1 MRASTLALAL
11 ILFSSPMLSAPASAD
26 PLPTRVVS
34 IGGAVTEIL
43 YALGEAGRVAA
54 VDTTSLYPPAA
65 LQEKP
70 NVGYLRALSAEGV
83 LSLSPDL
90 ILMDNGA
97 GPKEAVAL
105 IDAAGVP
112 VRHVPSGQTVPELL
126 DKIRIVAN
134 AVGREAEGE
143 AMAQGTEREL
153 QALADDLKGIQ
164 QKRRVLFIL
173 SIADGRANAAGR
185 GTGADAVIRLS
196 GGENVFAE
204 AEGYK
209 MVSPEAAAALQPD
222 VILMVDRAGP
232 GGPDPLSIPA
242 LAATPAGQTSNV
254 VRMDAAYLLGFGPR
268 LPAALR
274 DLAARFYPEA
284 GLRAAAPAPEEAA
297 HVR

>member
-1 MRASTLALAL
+1 MRASTLAFAL
-11 ILFSSPMLSAPASAD
+11 SLLSLPALLAPAGAD
-26 PLPTRVVS
+26 PLPTRIVS

-43 YALGEAGRVAA
+43 YALGEEGRVAA

-65 LQEKP
+65 LQQKP
-70 NVGYLRALSAEGV
+70 NVGYLRALAAEGV

-126 DKIRIVAN
+126 DKIRIVAG
-134 AVGREAEGE
+134 AVGRAADGE
-143 AMAQGTEREL
+143 AMAQRTEHDL
-153 QALADDLKGIQ
+153 KALAEDLSGIR

-185 GTGADAVIRLS
+185 GTGADAVIRLA

-204 AEGYK
+204 VEGYK
-209 MVSPEAAAALQPD
+209 MLSPEAAAALQPD
-222 VILMVDRAGP
+222 VILMVERAGP

-242 LAATPAGQTSNV
+242 LAATPAGQTGNV
-254 VRMDAAYLLGFGPR
+254 IRMDAAYLLGFGPR

-274 DLAARFYPEA
+274 DLAARLYPDL
-284 GLRAAAPAPEEAA
+284 GLGAAAQAQGAAP